1 MITVVT
7 FNPSIDTLYKL
18 ESFEIGKVQ
27 RAGDVKKSAGG
38 KGINVARVLNQLG
51 HSPMC
56 MGFVGGYNG
65 LYIKDEIKKIGLRD
79 EFIKIDGE
87 TRVCLNII
95 DKNKVSTEILES
107 GPIVEENDMIKF
119 ERHLENILEETKI
132 LVASGSLPKGL
143 PIDYYGLLG
152 EICRIKNIKFILD
165 TSGKYLESAINSHIY
180 MIKPNIDEL
189 EALCKCNINNKEDA
203 IKEAYKLLRYNIEN
217 ICISMGKDGMILVNK
232 DSIYEV
238 KIPSIKIENTVGS
251 GDSSIAGFAYGLLN
265 DYSLKDCLRLSN
277 ACGMSNAM
285 NIKTGFID
293 VNEVEKLFK
302 EIEVL
307 EYSKI

>member
-1 MITVVT
+1 MYGFCRLIQW
-7 FNPSIDTLYKL
+7 PLYKWW
-18 ESFEIGKVQ
+18 
-27 RAGDVKKSAGG
+27 
-38 KGINVARVLNQLG
+38 N
-51 HSPMC
+51 
-56 MGFVGGYNG
+56 
-65 LYIKDEIKKIGLRD
+65 KKIDFRD
-79 EFIKIDGE
+79 EFIKIDDE
-87 TRVCLNII
+87 TRFCLNII

-107 GPIVEENDMIKF
+107 GPIVEENDIIKF

-132 LVASGSLPKGL
+132 LVASGNLLKGL

-165 TSGKYLESAINSHIY
+165 TSGKYLEEVINSHIY
-180 MIKPNIDEL
+180 MIKPNIYEL
-189 EALCKCNINNKEDA
+189 EVLCKCNINNKEDT

-238 KIPSIKIENTVGS
+238 KITSIKIENTVGS

-265 DYSLKDCLRLSN
+265 DYLLKDRLRLSN
-277 ACGMSNAM
+277 ACGISNAM

-293 VNEVEKLFK
+293 VNEVEKL
-302 EIEVL
+302 
-307 EYSKI
+307 